1 MKLVWGAHN
10 IALTFHENEI
20 LVFTVE
26 NPRTYTSLLQNFH
39 WQCEGEDGE
48 LAISEK
54 DMLISIE
61 NSVSI
66 VWNPFLI
73 DLNEKRIQNK
83 LYQEMKKISDE
94 EYCKEVGDICQC
106 ISRYLNDLSMK
117 IPYAVS
123 FNEGLDSVSIYK
135 LCGVRLETEDDCLLQ
150 NLIEYI
156 KVLGLLCNMK
166 VVVFINLKAYFDEI
180 GLMELYQTAFYYKRR
195 VILIEDSQTHCLECE
210 KHYILDLDDCLI
222 EL

>member
-1 MKLVWGAHN
+1 MKLIWGTHN

-26 NPRTYTSLLQNFH
+26 KPCTYTSLLQNFH

-48 LAISEK
+48 LVISEK

-73 DLNEKRIQNK
+73 NLNEKRIQSK
-83 LYQEMKKISDE
+83 LYQEMKKVSDE

-106 ISRYLNDLSMK
+106 ISQYLNRLSMK

-123 FNEGLDSVSIYK
+123 FNEGLDSISIYK
-135 LCGVRLETEDDCLLQ
+135 LCGVKLENDDSNLLQ
-150 NLIEYI
+150 NVIEYI
-156 KVLGLLCNMK
+156 KVLGMLCNIK
-166 VVVFINLKAYFDEI
+166 AVVFINLKAYFDE
-180 GLMELYQTAFYYKRR
+180 MELLELYKTAFYYKIR
-195 VILIEDSQTHCLECE
+195 VILIEDSQTNCLKCE
-210 KHYILDLDDCLI
+210 KHYILDMDDCLI

>member
-1 MKLVWGAHN
+1 MKLIWGTNN
-10 IALTFHENEI
+10 IALTFCENEI

-26 NPRTYTSLLQNFH
+26 KPHTYTSLLQNFYR
-39 WQCEGEDGE
+39 QCEGEDGE
-48 LAISEK
+48 LVISEK

-106 ISRYLNDLSMK
+106 ISQYLNELSMK
-117 IPYAVS
+117 IPYALS
-123 FNEGLDSVSIYK
+123 FNEGLDSISIYK
-135 LCGVRLETEDDCLLQ
+135 LCGVKLETEDVCLLQ

-166 VVVFINLKAYFDEI
+166 VVVFINLKAYFDE
-180 GLMELYQTAFYYKRR
+180 MELLELYKTGFYYKIKI
-195 VILIEDSQTHCLECE
+195 ILIEDSQTNCLECE
-210 KHYILDLDDCLI
+210 KHYILDWDDCLI